1 MLQFINVFTFW
12 FYRFHSVV
20 FRSPF
25 FRSMAQNVRFCA
37 YLLAT
42 TVPDTY
48 GLILCCYP
56 NWKQFEVEKKFS
68 SYEISYK
75 GEGKSKEPLCVGD
88 EIVVFPSG
96 FDFVRESQRNE
107 KVVIR

>member
-12 FYRFHSVV
+12 FYRYHSFVS
-20 FRSPF
+20 RGPF
-25 FRSMAQNVRFCA
+25 FRSMPQYVRFCA
-37 YLLAT
+37 YLLKT
-42 TVPDTY
+42 PVPDTY
-48 GLILCCYP
+48 ALMLCCYP
-56 NWKQFEVEKKFS
+56 NRKQFEVEKEFS

-96 FDFVRESQRNE
+96 LDFVRESQRNE
-107 KVVIR
+107 KVVLR